1 MKHIK
6 VLLIDDDEDDYILT
20 KDVFRNLPS
29 KYSLSWVNTFEKGL
43 SAIRK
48 KEFDVY
54 LLDYRLGNGNGI
66 ELLSEAINS
75 GCLQP
80 IIMLTGKGS
89 PEVDERA
96 MEIGA
101 ADYLVKDNMEASLME
116 RSIRYSINQTN
127 ILQKL
132 QASEVRYRTI
142 FEQAI
147 DPILV
152 MDQTG
157 LIMDLNPGGLKF
169 FGYAKE
175 DVVKR
180 EGHMLFKNREDAT
193 TFFTLLENTGLLNDF
208 ECILQ
213 TKDGQEYFCALS
225 AFIYT
230 DMLNV
235 SEVYHTMIKD
245 LSQRKNNEVK
255 SVSLGKMDVSEHIA
269 KGLGEKMRDP
279 LSTINLALDE
289 IASEEAIISNE
300 SAQACIQI
308 IKGNCDTIDQ
318 LVRNLITSTDTR
330 ALNAHKHPVNDLVDE
345 AIIDAEEL
353 MAGQHVQLTKQLLN
367 VEDEVFADKP
377 KLKKAVVN
385 IIENALEAINGF
397 PKLIHISTAIKDGTL
412 EIGIED
418 NGTGIDPEKV
428 SKIFEP
434 FFTTKMR
441 AVGLGLTHAQR
452 ILLSHNGVIKVK
464 SSAQGS
470 RFTLQ
475 IPLGQESQN

>member
-29 KYSLSWVNTFEKGL
+29 KYSLSWVNSFEKGL

-89 PEVDERA
+89 PEIDEKA
-96 MEIGA
+96 MELGA
-101 ADYLVKDNMEASLME
+101 ADYLVKDDLEASLVE
-116 RSIRYSINQTN
+116 RSIRYSINQMN

-132 QASEVRYRTI
+132 QASEVKYRTI

-152 MDQTG
+152 MDQAG
-157 LIMDLNPGGLKF
+157 LIIDLNPGGLKF
-169 FGYAKE
+169 FGYSKE
-175 DVVKR
+175 EVVR
-180 EGHMLFKNREDAT
+180 HEGHMLFKNHEDAA
-193 TFFTLLENTGLLNDF
+193 TFFMQLENTGLLNDF
-208 ECILQ
+208 ECTMQ

-225 AFIYT
+225 AFIHT

-255 SVSLGKMDVSEHIA
+255 SVNLGKMDVSEHIA
-269 KGLGEKMRDP
+269 KGLSEKMRDP

-289 IASEEAIISNE
+289 IAAEEAIISNE
-300 SAQACIQI
+300 SAQACIEI
-308 IKGNCDTIDQ
+308 VKGNCDTINQ
-318 LVRNLITSTDTR
+318 LVRNLITSTDTHTMNVQR
-330 ALNAHKHPVNDLVDE
+330 HDINELVNE
-345 AIIDAEEL
+345 AIADAEEL
-353 MAGQHVQLTKQLLN
+353 IEGQHVQLTKQLLN
-367 VEDEVFADKP
+367 TDEEVLADKP
-377 KLKKAVVN
+377 KLKKAIVN
-385 IIENALEAINGF
+385 VIQNSLEAINGF
-397 PKLIHISTAIKDGTL
+397 PKLIHVGTAIKNGIL
-412 EIGIED
+412 EIGIKD
-418 NGTGIDPEKV
+418 NGTGIDSENV

-452 ILLSHNGVIKVK
+452 ILMSHNGFIKVESLEK
-464 SSAQGS
+464 G
-470 RFTLQ
+470 TLLTMQ
-475 IPLGQESQN
+475 VPQDQESQS

>member
-29 KYSLSWVNTFEKGL
+29 KYSLSWVNSFEKGL

-89 PEVDERA
+89 PEIDERA

-101 ADYLVKDNMEASLME
+101 ADYLVKDELEASLVE
-116 RSIRYSINQTN
+116 RSIRYSITQMN

-132 QASEVRYRTI
+132 QASEVKYRTI

-157 LIMDLNPGGLKF
+157 LIIDLNPGGLRF

-175 DVVKR
+175 EVVR
-180 EGHMLFKNREDAT
+180 HEGHMLFKNPEDAT
-193 TFFTLLENTGLLNDF
+193 VFFTKLENTGLINDF
-208 ECILQ
+208 ECTMH
-213 TKDGQEYFCALS
+213 TKDGQEYFCAVS
-225 AFIYT
+225 AFIHT
-230 DMLNV
+230 DMQNV

-245 LSQRKNNEVK
+245 LNQRKTNEVK
-255 SVSLGKMDVSEHIA
+255 SVNLGKMHVSEHIA

-289 IASEEAIISNE
+289 IAAEEAIISNE
-300 SAQACIQI
+300 SAQACIEI
-308 IKGNCDTIDQ
+308 VKGNCDTIDQ
-318 LVRNLITSTDTR
+318 LVRNLITSTDTNT
-330 ALNAHKHPVNDLVDE
+330 LNLQKHDIDGLVNE
-345 AIIDAEEL
+345 AIADAEDLIE
-353 MAGQHVQLTKQLLN
+353 GQHVQLTKQLLN
-367 VEDEVFADKP
+367 TEEEMLADKP
-377 KLKKAVVN
+377 KLKKAIVN
-385 IIENALEAINGF
+385 VIQNALEAINGF
-397 PKLIHISTAIKDGTL
+397 PKLIHVSTAIKNGNL
-412 EIGIED
+412 EIEIED
-418 NGTGIDPEKV
+418 NGTGIDSENV

-452 ILLSHNGVIKVK
+452 ILMSHNGLIKVE
-464 SSAQGS
+464 SSEKG
-470 RFTLQ
+470 TLLTMQ
-475 IPLGQESQN
+475 VPLDQ

>member
-29 KYSLSWVNTFEKGL
+29 KYSLSWVNSFEKGL

-89 PEVDERA
+89 PEIDERA

-101 ADYLVKDNMEASLME
+101 ADYLVKDDMEASLME

-132 QASEVRYRTI
+132 QASEVKYRTI

-157 LIMDLNPGGLKF
+157 LIIDLNPGGLKF
-169 FGYAKE
+169 FGYSKE
-175 DVVKR
+175 EVVR
-180 EGHMLFKNREDAT
+180 QEGHMLFKNFEDAT
-193 TFFTLLENTGLLNDF
+193 SFFTKLESKGLLNDF
-208 ECILQ
+208 ECTMQ
-213 TKDGQEYFCALS
+213 TKGGQEYFCALS
-225 AFIYT
+225 AFIHT

-255 SVSLGKMDVSEHIA
+255 SVNIGKMDVSEHIA

-300 SAQACIQI
+300 SAQACIEI
-308 IKGNCDTIDQ
+308 VKGNCDTIDK

-330 ALNAHKHPVNDLVDE
+330 ALNVQKYTINDLVDE
-345 AIIDAEEL
+345 AIADAEEL
-353 MAGQHVQLTKQLLN
+353 MAGQHVQLSKQLLPA
-367 VEDEVFADKP
+367 EGEVLADKP
-377 KLKKAVVN
+377 KLKKAIVN
-385 IIENALEAINGF
+385 VIQNAFEAINSF
-397 PKLIHISTAIKDGTL
+397 PKQIHVSTAIENGFL

-418 NGTGIDPEKV
+418 NGIGIDPEKV

-434 FFTTKMR
+434 FFTTKIR

-452 ILLSHNGVIKVK
+452 ILMSHNGVIKVK
-464 SSAQGS
+464 SLEKGTI
-470 RFTLQ
+470 FTMQ
-475 IPLGQESQN
+475 IPLDQE